1 MFDAMMQWLP
11 EAGELS
17 VHSSMMLS
25 LIFFAAS
32 FVLVPRTFLCL
43 GAGVSFGLVAVPV
56 ILPSTMLGGIL
67 AFLAAR
73 YFFSER
79 VHAYVDA
86 RPRLRRFATAVDEEG
101 WRVVALLR
109 LASPVPNAV
118 QNYLFG
124 LTRIGF
130 LPFAVTT
137 FVFSIP
143 QVVLYVYLGS
153 AGRAVLLDENLSTLN
168 RVMLGAGLVSILVA
182 ALLIVRR
189 VRFDA
194 DPAAAEAAKDGLTS
208 GLTRNLKFLAR
219 PRKPI

>member
-1 MFDAMMQWLP
+1 MYDAVTQWLL
-11 EAGELS
+11 EAGDLS
-17 VHSSMMLS
+17 VNSSIVLS
-25 LIFFAAS
+25 LIFFVAS

-43 GAGVSFGLVAVPV
+43 GAGASFGLAALPV

-67 AFLAAR
+67 AFFSAR
-73 YFFSER
+73 YFLSER
-79 VHAYVDA
+79 LHAYVDA

-118 QNYLFG
+118 QNYVFG

-143 QVVLYVYLGS
+143 QIVLYVYLGS
-153 AGRAVLLDENLSTLN
+153 AGRAVLLDESLSTLN
-168 RVMLGAGLVSILVA
+168 RVVLGTGLFSILVA
-182 ALLIVRR
+182 VLLIVRR
-189 VRFDA
+189 VRSDA
-194 DPAAAEAAKDGLTS
+194 DREGLGT
-208 GLTRNLKFLAR
+208 GTGMA
-219 PRKPI
+219 